1 LNGFLSRLISRE
13 AGEVTPL
20 SPVPGKRFET
30 PRDLDA
36 PAFAPWTDPESG
48 DDFPAGAT
56 AVEPPRVRG
65 EQRATPVAGH
75 TERRNGLGR
84 TAEDTPKPLPAPAVP
99 AARSQPV
106 ELHREPDPGRDDRS
120 PLPPQPELS
129 ERRAENQ
136 QHLGALAK
144 TTLSKSHPNGHRD
157 AFDEARPGR
166 QPSRPPPLASD
177 RPEPQLETDTDDPHT
192 TPPDDPR
199 QHRKALSAEQP
210 PSPPKREEPSSA
222 APTSHGEPPATS
234 SKARNWS
241 REAAGSPNPTAPA
254 ARGRPDA
261 FRGPTDQS
269 DDSVPDAE
277 PAAPNFEAAHLK
289 TDALRDGAPMA
300 RRSAADPGRDTA
312 AAIDRPGNDR
322 QHSGTSHRI
331 HPATATGSANEPGAT
346 VGGGAGPGEAEEI
359 ITRHAPAGESPGD
372 GPPHVD
378 KSPPQRPDA
387 PPPGVPPL
395 QATVPGEAEA
405 APPGAGLGA
414 DRPSAPRSLSEGP
427 QDAGVPVEARA
438 YRRPR
443 PGGSGV
449 RTPPLPAD
457 RPGAPRVTPPA
468 SRGDNEA
475 NGAQVDE
482 SPRQPRGAP
491 SSGME
496 PPQSSVPNGAQPAPR
511 APGSERKRPTFP
523 PSSSKGRRGVAS
535 QVDAETPWRA
545 TVGASPPVGS
555 SRPAEPK
562 AAGTEMPVQVRIGR
576 IDARP
581 RRATPAERAAP
592 AEPRGPNMTLQQYLE
607 RRRRPPIR

>member
-75 TERRNGLGR
+75 TERRDGLGR

-120 PLPPQPELS
+120 PLPPRPELS

-157 AFDEARPGR
+157 AFDEARPAG

-177 RPEPQLETDTDDPHT
+177 RPKPQLETDTDDPHT

-199 QHRKALSAEQP
+199 QHRKALSTEQP

-222 APTSHGEPPATS
+222 APMSHGEPPATS
-234 SKARNWS
+234 SQARN
-241 REAAGSPNPTAPA
+241 RPGETAGSAKPTAPA

-261 FRGPTDQS
+261 FRGPTDQP
-269 DDSVPDAE
+269 DDSAPDAE
-277 PAAPNFEAAHLK
+277 PAAPNLEAAHLN

-300 RRSAADPGRDTA
+300 RRSSADPGRDTA
-312 AAIDRPGNDR
+312 G
-322 QHSGTSHRI
+322 SSHRM

-346 VGGGAGPGEAEEI
+346 VGGGAGEATPGASTGDGEAN
-359 ITRHAPAGESPGD
+359 RA
-372 GPPHVD
+372 HVD

-387 PPPGVPPL
+387 PPPGAPAV
-395 QATVPGEAEA
+395 QATVPGGAEA
-405 APPGAGLGA
+405 APPNVGLGG
-414 DRPSAPRSLSEGP
+414 DRPPAPRSLSEGR
-427 QDAGVPVEARA
+427 QDEGAPVEARA
-438 YRRPR
+438 HRRPR
-443 PGGSGV
+443 PGGSAVG
-449 RTPPLPAD
+449 TPPLPAD
-457 RPGAPRVTPPA
+457 RPGGARVTPPG

-475 NGAQVDE
+475 HGAQVDE
-482 SPRQPRGAP
+482 SPRQPRGGP
-491 SSGME
+491 SSAMA
-496 PPQSSVPNGAQPAPR
+496 PPQTSVPDGLQPVPPAAR
-511 APGSERKRPTFP
+511 SGHDRPTSQ
-523 PSSSKGRRGVAS
+523 PSSSKGRRRVAA

-545 TVGASPPVGS
+545 SVGASPPVGS

-581 RRATPAERAAP
+581 LRATRAERAAP
-592 AEPRGPNMTLQQYLE
+592 SEPRGPNMTLQQYLE